1 MLNKPIEQLTAL
13 EKVAILLIALGED
26 TTAEILKHMSDEETE
41 KIATT
46 VAQVQHVDTTTMDRV
61 LEEFES
67 MLRQGQFVS
76 QGGRAFAHAALEL
89 AMGPER
95 AQQVMARIGQTASGL
110 TLLRNAEANQIL
122 PIIRKEHAQTIA
134 LILTQIPPP
143 LAAEILTGLSE
154 EQQADV
160 TYRMATISTIDPKV
174 LQELEENLASELQD
188 VLSGHVTDFDGPKVV
203 ADILNRAQQHTEFQ
217 VLDHIAQH
225 DPELAESIREEMFV
239 FDDLQHLSDQDIRT
253 LLKEMD
259 TNNLALALKN
269 ASDTIKN
276 RFYANLSK
284 NRANML
290 KEEIE
295 FLGKVRLSEVQ
306 EAQQKIAQTVRELQ
320 ESGQLRIVRADSDDV
335 LI

>member
-1 MLNKPIEQLTAL
+1 MNKPIEQLTAL

-26 TTAEILKHMSDEETE
+26 TTAEILKHMHDEETE
-41 KIATT
+41 KIANTLAT
-46 VAQVQHVDTTTMDRV
+46 VQHVNTDTMDHV
-61 LEEFES
+61 LEEFETL
-67 MLRQGQFVS
+67 LRQGQFVS
-76 QGGRAFAHAALEL
+76 HGGREFAHAALEL

-110 TLLRNAEANQIL
+110 TLLKNAEANQIL
-122 PIIRKEHAQTIA
+122 PIIRKEQAQTIA
-134 LILTQIPPP
+134 LILTQIPPA
-143 LAAEILTGLSE
+143 LAADILTGLSE

-160 TYRMATISTIDPKV
+160 TYRMATISTIDPKT
-174 LQELEENLASELQD
+174 LRELEENLASELQD

-203 ADILNRAQQHTEFQ
+203 ADILNRARQNTEFR
-217 VLDHIAQH
+217 VLDHIARRS
-225 DPELAESIREEMFV
+225 PELAESIREEMFV
-239 FDDLQHLSDQDIRT
+239 FDDLQHLSDQDMRT

-259 TNNLALALKN
+259 TNDLALALKN
-269 ASDTIKN
+269 ANDTIKT
-276 RFYANLSK
+276 RFYTNLSK

-295 FLGKVRLSEVQ
+295 FMGKVRLSEVQ